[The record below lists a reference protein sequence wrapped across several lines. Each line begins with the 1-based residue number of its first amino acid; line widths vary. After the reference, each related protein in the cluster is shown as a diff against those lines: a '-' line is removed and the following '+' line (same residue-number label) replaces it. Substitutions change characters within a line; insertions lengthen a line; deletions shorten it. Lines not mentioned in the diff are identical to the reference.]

1 MFRIPDLP
9 SPRDDAYV
17 LADFVEIQALRYG
30 HFSLRDLIA
39 SLNRLEEYDYSD
51 EVPINDAVDLL
62 AEDVF
67 SELALR
73 ASRSSNKY
81 PFRLELKGVLSFDRD
96 CNSDVAFLYTFLL
109 LATRL
114 NMKTE
119 SICDE
124 IDATKEFEFICADVV
139 ESYFGPASQVIVF
152 GTSKAGS
159 SFLENLQGLC
169 STWGELTRPSKYART
184 GSSHI
189 KDDGVDIIGWI
200 PFADNSP
207 GKLIAYGQCKTGT
220 HYAETFERL
229 QPDGF
234 NKVWLD
240 RQPAV
245 DPIRFFFITAGL
257 PRGDFWYRSG
267 VRGGVLFDR
276 FRIMNYSDVA
286 LQKRADRIAIWAE
299 AARKYAVGRYA

>member
-17 LADFVEIQALRYG
+17 LADFVEIQALRFG

-51 EVPINDAVDLL
+51 EVPIDDSVDNLT
-62 AEDVF
+62 EEVF
-67 SELALR
+67 NEIALR
-73 ASRSSNKY
+73 ALRSGNKY
-81 PFRLELKGVLSFDRD
+81 PFKLERKSVLSVDGD
-96 CNSDVAFLYTFLL
+96 CNPNVADLYIFLL

-119 SICDE
+119 SVRGE
-124 IDATKEFEFICADVV
+124 IDATKEFEFICAHIV
-139 ESYFGPASQVIVF
+139 ENYFGPASQVLVF
-152 GTSKAGS
+152 GTSKTGEC
-159 SFLENLQGLC
+159 FLNNLRCLC
-169 STWGELTRPSKYART
+169 SSWGEYTAPSRYAKT
-184 GSSHI
+184 GSSRI
-189 KDDGVDIIGWI
+189 KDDGVDIIAWI
-200 PFADNSP
+200 PFADNAP

-220 HYAETFERL
+220 HYTESFERL

-245 DPIRFFFITAGL
+245 DPVRFYFIAAGL

-267 VRGGVLFDR
+267 VRSGVLFDR
-276 FRIMNYSDVA
+276 FRIMNYSDRA
-286 LQKRADRIAIWAE
+286 LEKRGERISVWTD
-299 AARKYAVGRYA
+299 AARAYAMERYA